1 MWCRWWVGD
10 DLERFADA
18 PDHDRT
24 PEADGE
30 HHGDPRVKAELGFG
44 VLAADPDLPVARK
57 RHEQPEHQ
65 QDAAERHEP
74 PPEVVEHEIV
84 GPVQRTAQ
92 HGRFY
97 DSDDDEGDQR
107 GDRDEKQPR
116 LGPARVVETEDVPE
130 PHRAG
135 SPDSVGVVSEPI
147 RQYITV
153 EKPSDSALYIR
164 SESRNYCGVV
174 HERCLSK
181 RLP

>member
-1 MWCRWWVGD
+1 
-10 DLERFADA
+10 
-18 PDHDRT
+18 
-24 PEADGE
+24 
-30 HHGDPRVKAELGFG
+30 
-44 VLAADPDLPVARK
+44 
-57 RHEQPEHQ
+57 
-65 QDAAERHEP
+65 
-74 PPEVVEHEIV
+74 
-84 GPVQRTAQ
+84 VQRTAQ

-153 EKPSDSALYIR
+153 EDPWDSVLYIR

-174 HERCLSK
+174 PERYLSK
-181 RLP
+181 RLPTRKPDDVEPNAAGCERGGRRLTLRKRRIARERHRNAVLTIEGGKV